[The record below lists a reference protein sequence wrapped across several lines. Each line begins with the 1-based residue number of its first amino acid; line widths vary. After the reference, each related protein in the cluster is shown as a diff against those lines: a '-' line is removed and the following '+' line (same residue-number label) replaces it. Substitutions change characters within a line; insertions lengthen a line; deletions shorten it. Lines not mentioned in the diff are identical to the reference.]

1 MKRFIPVAVILLLSL
16 LAQACGSSSD
26 DPEAS
31 STPSPARTQSPRGSS
46 GTATPRNSHSSVLL
60 PWIQVTPS
68 ADDRISGPLYI
79 ALGDSLSAGV
89 GASDYNEKGFVGLVH
104 DALSPEF
111 ALLNLGIAGH
121 DSFELIDEGPLERAT
136 AEIRE
141 RNNDD
146 DPDNDVEAV
155 TLEIGGND
163 LLDLF
168 FDLVL
173 PGRCPSVTEGLQ
185 KPECV
190 QALQETLDAYEPNLD
205 LILDRLREA
214 DPQLTIFLMTL
225 YNPFSG
231 ASPVLDELGE
241 LALEGA
247 PDTPFPEGL
256 QDIIRRQAEANDVHL
271 VEVYPHFEGKAHEYI
286 AGDTIHPNDTG
297 YRVMADAV
305 ITEMRAAGVI
315 D

>member
-1 MKRFIPVAVILLLSL
+1 MRYFVL
-16 LAQACGSSSD
+16 LAAFLTLASACGSSD
-26 DPEAS
+26 DPD
-31 STPSPARTQSPRGSS
+31 PSPSPSASRRATTAPRVGPTSIPIPHLQVVPS
-46 GTATPRNSHSSVLL
+46 DEGHIGTA
-60 PWIQVTPS
+60 
-68 ADDRISGPLYI
+68 PLYL

-89 GASDYNEKGFVGLVH
+89 GATGFSADKAFVGLVH
-104 DALSPEF
+104 DELGSEF

-121 DSFELIDEGPLERAT
+121 DSHELIEKGPLDRAI
-136 AEIRE
+136 AEIGQ
-141 RNNDD
+141 RNHDD
-146 DPDNDVEAV
+146 DADNDVEVV

-190 QALQETLDAYEPNLD
+190 EALRETLDAYESNLD
-205 LILDRLREA
+205 VILDRLREA
-214 DPQLTIFLMTL
+214 DPELTIFLMTL

-231 ASPVLDELGE
+231 ASPLLDELGE
-241 LALEGA
+241 LSLEGA

-256 QDIIRRQAEANDVHL
+256 QDIIRRQGEENDVHL
-271 VEVYPHFEGKAHEYI
+271 VEIYPLFEGKAREYI
-286 AGDTIHPNDTG
+286 AADTIHPNDTG
-297 YRVMADAV
+297 YRVMADSV
-305 ITEMRAAGVI
+305 LVEMRDAGVI

>member
-1 MKRFIPVAVILLLSL
+1 MGVRYVFLLALLLLPVA
-16 LAQACGSSSD
+16 AGCGSSD
-26 DPEAS
+26 DSE
-31 STPSPARTQSPRGSS
+31 PSPRTSPSSTQSPRTARA
-46 GTATPRNSHSSVLL
+46 TATPGARSSPLRL
-60 PWIQVTPS
+60 PWLKVTPS
-68 ADDRISGPLYI
+68 AEGGTDGPLYI

-89 GASDYNEKGFVGLVH
+89 GATDYNEKGFVGLVH
-104 DALSPEF
+104 DALSPEV

-121 DSFELIDEGPLERAT
+121 DSFELINEGPLERAI
-136 AEIRE
+136 AEIQK
-141 RNNDD
+141 RNSDD
-146 DPDNDVEAV
+146 EEENNVRFV

-173 PGRCPSVTEGLQ
+173 PGRCPSVSEGLQ

-190 QALQETLDAYEPNLD
+190 EELRKTLDAYEPNLD
-205 LILDRLREA
+205 LIIDRLREVE
-214 DPQLTIFLMTL
+214 PELTIFLMTL

-231 ASPVLDELGE
+231 GSAVLDELGE

-256 QDIIRRQAEANDVHL
+256 QDIIRRQAEANGVPL
-271 VEVYPHFEGKAHEYI
+271 VEVYPHFEGKAREYI
-286 AGDTIHPNDTG
+286 ASDLIHPNDSG
-297 YRVMADAV
+297 HRVMADAV
-305 ITEMRAAGVI
+305 IAEMREAGVI

>member
-1 MKRFIPVAVILLLSL
+1 MKHFLPVGVLLLL
-16 LAQACGSSSD
+16 LLTALACGSSND
-26 DPEAS
+26 DPEAT
-31 STPSPARTQSPRGSS
+31 STSSPARTQSSGGSRE
-46 GTATPRNSHSSVLL
+46 TATPRNGPSSVPL

-68 ADDRISGPLYI
+68 DDGRISGPLYI

-146 DPDNDVEAV
+146 NPDNDVEVV
-155 TLEIGGND
+155 TFEIGGND

-214 DPQLTIFLMTL
+214 DPELNIFLMTL

-271 VEVYPHFEGKAHEYI
+271 VEVYPHFDGKAREYI

-297 YRVMADAV
+297 YRIMADIV
-305 ITEMRAAGVI
+305 IAEIHGAGVV